1 MSDISWLTL
10 FDREE
15 VCDIMI
21 IKLFGGLRQK
31 AGSPEFEVSGATL
44 REALENLCRDNEAL
58 RTAIFDDNMLR
69 PHVRVMVN
77 GRDCE
82 LESGLETAV
91 YENDQIAIF
100 PPIAGG

>member
-10 FDREE
+10 FDRDE
-15 VCDIMI
+15 VRDIMR
-21 IKLFGGLRQK
+21 IKLFGGLRQT
-31 AGSPEFEVSGATL
+31 AGSPEFEVSGATI
-44 REALENLCRDNEAL
+44 REALENLCAENDNL
-58 RTAIFDDNMLR
+58 RAAIFDGNMLR

-91 YENDQIAIF
+91 FENDQIAIF

>member
-1 MSDISWLTL
+1 MSDISWLT
-10 FDREE
+10 FIDREE
-15 VCDIMI
+15 IRDIMR
-21 IKLFGGLRQK
+21 IKLFGGLRQT
-31 AGSPEFEVSGATL
+31 AGSPEFEVSGTTIK
-44 REALENLCRDNEAL
+44 EALEDLCRDNQAL
-58 RTAIFDDNMLR
+58 REAIFDGSVLR

-82 LESGLETAV
+82 FSGGLETAV